1 MQHDNPTRRRVLTA
15 GVTGAALGLL
25 GARTAAA
32 SQATTTTTA
41 TTAPTTGTE
50 TTTPGSGAP
59 TTAATTT
66 TLPPRQPTPTDIPV
80 LQYAES
86 IELAARDLYTAAI
99 AAGVKD
105 DVITALQSNHRGY
118 ADVVRGML
126 GVNSV
131 GVPDAGLHSSFADR
145 FNLTD
150 APALAGPA
158 YELESMLVAT
168 HNESLRKLVGTDPAR
183 RIASILIVEARHCA
197 VLADISG
204 KSTDFAALFEN
215 AAPALTPPAE
225 G

>member
-1 MQHDNPTRRRVLTA
+1 MDNPTRRRVLTA
-15 GVTGAALGLL
+15 GVAGTALGLL
-25 GARTAAA
+25 GVRTAAA
-32 SQATTTTTA
+32 SQATTTTSTTPT
-41 TTAPTTGTE
+41 TTAGSGSPTTQE
-50 TTTPGSGAP
+50 
-59 TTAATTT
+59 TTT

-99 AAGVKD
+99 TAGVKN
-105 DVITALQSNHRGY
+105 DVISALQSNHRGY

-126 GVNSV
+126 GTNSV

-150 APALAGPA
+150 APALAEPA
-158 YELESMLVAT
+158 YDLESALVAT
-168 HNESLRKLVGTDPAR
+168 HIESLRKLMGTDPAR
-183 RIASILIVEARHCA
+183 RIASILIVEARNCA

-204 KSTDFAALFEN
+204 KSTDFDALFEN
-215 AAPALTPPAE
+215 TARALTPPAE

>member
-1 MQHDNPTRRRVLTA
+1 MRYDDPTRRRVLAA
-15 GVTGAALGLL
+15 GVTGTALGLL
-25 GARTAAA
+25 GARTASA
-32 SQATTTTTA
+32 SQATTTTSS
-41 TTAPTTGTE
+41 E
-50 TTTPGSGAP
+50 TTTPGAGAP

-99 AAGVKD
+99 AAGVKN
-105 DVITALQSNHRGY
+105 DVVTALQSNHRGY
-118 ADVVRGML
+118 ADVLRGIL

-131 GVPDAGLHSSFADR
+131 GVSDAGLHSSFADR

-158 YELESMLVAT
+158 YDLESTLVAT
-168 HNESLRKLVGTDPAR
+168 HIESLRKLTGTDPAR

-197 VLADISG
+197 VLADIAG
-204 KSTDFAALFEN
+204 RSTDFDALFEN
-215 AAPALTPPAE
+215 AARALTPPAE

>member
-1 MQHDNPTRRRVLTA
+1 MQHDNPTRRRVLA
-15 GVTGAALGLL
+15 AAVTGSVLGLI
-25 GARTAAA
+25 GVRSAAA
-32 SQATTTTTA
+32 SQATTTTT
-41 TTAPTTGTE
+41 GTE
-50 TTTPGSGAP
+50 TTTSGSGAP

-99 AAGVKD
+99 AAGVKN
-105 DVITALQSNHRGY
+105 DVISALQSNHRGY

-131 GVPDAGLHSSFADR
+131 GVPNAGLHSSFADR

-150 APALAGPA
+150 APALARPA
-158 YELESMLVAT
+158 YELESTLVAT
-168 HNESLRKLVGTDPAR
+168 HIESLRKLKGTDPAR

-204 KSTDFAALFEN
+204 RSKDFDALFEN
-215 AAPALTPPAE
+215 VAHALTPPAE